1 MTRSSLSSPAA
12 SSRPLKV
19 LIVDD
24 LVDAAEALARLLRFD
39 AHEVRTAYRG
49 TDALA
54 AASDL
59 APDVVLLDLG
69 LPGLDGYEVARHVRE
84 QTGCRGTIIIAITGR
99 TQSRDRE
106 RAVAAGID
114 DYLLK
119 PVRIEELQ
127 AALARFF
134 PG

>member
-1 MTRSSLSSPAA
+1 LAA
-12 SSRPLKV
+12 AHVRPLKV

-49 TDALA
+49 SDAIA
-54 AASDL
+54 AAREL
-59 APDVVLLDLG
+59 APEVVLLDLG
-69 LPGLDGYEVARHVRE
+69 LPGLNGYEVARQMRE
-84 QTGCRGTIIIAITGR
+84 QAGCRGAIIIAITGR
-99 TQSRDRE
+99 TQARDRE
-106 RAVAAGID
+106 RAAEAAID